1 MNHEAI
7 KAYALSMGFEFS
19 DDDCEELIA
28 TSHPGET
35 VQEAVNDYLDAYER

>member
-7 KAYALSMGFEFS
+7 KTYALSIGFAFS
-19 DDDCEELIA
+19 DYDCDELIA

-35 VQEAVNDYLDAYER
+35 VEEAVNDYLDAYER